1 MVTITVQN
9 VVGLIMIVATEKGPK
24 TMREPSWWT
33 DPSYYNYGQK
43 IEAHCTICGDVVLD
57 WEDTDEEQCEDCRDG
72 DD

>member
-1 MVTITVQN
+1 MVTITAQN

-24 TMREPSWWT
+24 TMM
-33 DPSYYNYGQK
+33 DPSYDNYGQK